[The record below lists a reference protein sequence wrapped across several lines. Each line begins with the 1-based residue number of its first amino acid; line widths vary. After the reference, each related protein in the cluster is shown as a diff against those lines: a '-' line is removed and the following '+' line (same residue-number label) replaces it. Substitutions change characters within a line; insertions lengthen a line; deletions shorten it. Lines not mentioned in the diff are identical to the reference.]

1 MSDMS
6 DSNVLRE
13 PKQYRS
19 PRHKL
24 LKFFEKSR
32 DRWKAKCLE
41 AKATVRQVKNRATWL
56 AQSRDAWKARSQAQ
70 ATRIRDLER
79 QVRDQQQ
86 TIQTLKKSPP
96 PPPPQQLL

>member
-1 MSDMS
+1 MS
-6 DSNVLRE
+6 DSNVRLE

-32 DRWKAKCLE
+32 NQWKAKCLE
-41 AKATVRQVKNRATWL
+41 AKANVRQVTNRATWL

-70 ATRIRDLER
+70 AARIRELEG
-79 QVRDQQQ
+79 QIRDQQQ
-86 TIQTLKKSPP
+86 TIQTLKKSPLPPSP
-96 PPPPQQLL
+96 PPIL